1 MWFRYLTGLL
11 LIILA
16 GLLIRKYQYLFPLYI
31 NLYLGDF
38 LWAIALYLSISI
50 VLPNQNIITKILLAL
65 AISYSIELSQLWHT
79 PWLEQ
84 MRSYTLVRLITGVG
98 FLWSDIVAYSL
109 GIFCVAISDLIVYAS
124 CRRLHA

>member
-1 MWFRYLTGLL
+1 MVLCSTVIVVGLWL
-11 LIILA
+11 RSISNIM
-16 GLLIRKYQYLFPLYI
+16 PLWI

-84 MRSYTLVRLITGVG
+84 LRSYTLVRLMIGVG

>member
-1 MWFRYLTGLL
+1 MVLCSTVIVVGLWL
-11 LIILA
+11 RSISNIM
-16 GLLIRKYQYLFPLYI
+16 PLWI

-84 MRSYTLVRLITGVG
+84 LRSYTLVRLMTGVG
-98 FLWSDIVAYSL
+98 FVWSDIVAYSL